1 MLKSTCIVIM
11 KELKFL
17 NSFNDLPYFRL
28 VLDAFLKDTLLS
40 EFLLYVTIS
49 MNVHDHDLNELV
61 HGSMGR
67 NRPMCKQ
74 RNILNF
80 MSNVLEKKIH
90 FKELTNCVTY
100 TS

>member
-1 MLKSTCIVIM
+1 MLKSTCLVIM

-49 MNVHDHDLNELV
+49 LNVHDHDLNELV

-67 NRPMCKQ
+67 NLI
-74 RNILNF
+74 NI
-80 MSNVLEKKIH
+80 
-90 FKELTNCVTY
+90 
-100 TS
+100 